1 MRVGAALTDAVVA
14 GLAAVG
20 ITQSLLATAAV
31 GWAAFAALAL
41 LALLQVLVSGR
52 SEALAREV
60 AFVRS
65 VAALGVGVLLGVAGA
80 WAMAGLAL
88 GLAAS
93 AFVPALPRGTD
104 AVRRGIELLL
114 LLLALVVLFAPQLHD
129 RAAGLTV
136 ERTGVYEGYF
146 LWILGGVGLA
156 LLAVGGLRRRED
168 TA

>member
-1 MRVGAALTDAVVA
+1 M
-14 GLAAVG
+14 
-20 ITQSLLATAAV
+20 
-31 GWAAFAALAL
+31 
-41 LALLQVLVSGR
+41 
-52 SEALAREV
+52 
-60 AFVRS
+60 
-65 VAALGVGVLLGVAGA
+65 GVLLIVAGA
-80 WAMAGLAL
+80 WTTAGLAL

-93 AFVPALPRGTD
+93 AFVPALARSPD

-114 LLLALVVLFAPQLHD
+114 LLLAFVVLFAPQLHD

-156 LLAVGGLRRRED
+156 LLAAGGLRRRED